1 MFFQPVRTV
10 VYIFLNTSIFYD
22 KIHEFHLSSTQL
34 AQFLLYW
41 LCIVLKMSLAQIGVW
56 VQKIKLLVCN
66 LQRCLGFVKR
76 LYFGVGLVILEII
89 VTIALLFINRRK
101 VELEYQ

>member
-34 AQFLLYW
+34 AQFPLYW
-41 LCIVLKMSLAQIGVW
+41 LCIVLKLSLD
-56 VQKIKLLVCN
+56 
-66 LQRCLGFVKR
+66 
-76 LYFGVGLVILEII
+76 
-89 VTIALLFINRRK
+89 RK
-101 VELEYQ
+101 SVV

>member
-34 AQFLLYW
+34 AQFPLYW
-41 LCIVLKMSLAQIGVW
+41 IFILLLMFRSSTSAK
-56 VQKIKLLVCN
+56 KIT
-66 LQRCLGFVKR
+66 RF
-76 LYFGVGLVILEII
+76 
-89 VTIALLFINRRK
+89 RRR
-101 VELEYQ
+101 ESYIQSSWIDWTGE